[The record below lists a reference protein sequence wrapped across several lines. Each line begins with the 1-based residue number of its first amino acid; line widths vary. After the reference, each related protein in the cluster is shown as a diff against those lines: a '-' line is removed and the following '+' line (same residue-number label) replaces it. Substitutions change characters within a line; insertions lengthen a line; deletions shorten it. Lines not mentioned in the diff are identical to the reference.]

1 MQARAPPQQ
10 AQLEQLPAPR
20 PMGANRGRPTNA
32 QATCLQLFDKH
43 AIEDDSRCA
52 TCLLCVSEG
61 WVTTRPHD
69 HRRSSL
75 NAFRRAE
82 GFGCLGPEPDRVGSA
97 NPVRQ
102 MRESRGAPSR
112 YQPEPFAIRSHGGR
126 DYNQR
131 CNAMMRRYG
140 HWCYCCGVTL
150 GVRSTEGRLARAHDD
165 DDGVHVAQIG
175 HVRAASKSGPAMI
188 QNQMPLCGP
197 CNVSM
202 GPAADGFQ
210 WAIDE
215 NKKARHGQDATTL
228 CEDVTRRHAFVTA
241 HANFKRWW
249 ILWSGS
255 NVGNLFS

>member
-1 MQARAPPQQ
+1 MQETLDDMARHMQ
-10 AQLEQLPAPR
+10 APR
-20 PMGANRGRPTNA
+20 PMAGRPTNA
-32 QATCLQLFDKH
+32 SATCLQLFDKH

-61 WVTTRPHD
+61 WVTTR
-69 HRRSSL
+69 RGL

-82 GFGCLGPEPDRVGSA
+82 GFGCLGLEPDRVGSA

-112 YQPEPFAIRSHGGR
+112 YQLEPFAIRSHGGR
-126 DYNQR
+126 DHNQR
-131 CNAMMRRYG
+131 CNAMLRRYD
-140 HWCYCCGVTL
+140 HWCDCCGVTL
-150 GVRSTEGRLARAHDD
+150 GVRSTEGRLARPHDD
-165 DDGVHVAQIG
+165 DGAHVAQIG
-175 HVRAASKSGPAMI
+175 HVRAESMSGPPMI
-188 QNQMPLCGP
+188 QNNMPLGGP

-241 HANFKRWW
+241 HAKFKRWW

>member
-1 MQARAPPQQ
+1 M
-10 AQLEQLPAPR
+10 
-20 PMGANRGRPTNA
+20 
-32 QATCLQLFDKH
+32 
-43 AIEDDSRCA
+43 
-52 TCLLCVSEG
+52 LCVSEG
-61 WVTTRPHD
+61 WVATRPYD
-69 HRRSSL
+69 CRRKSL

-82 GFGCLGPEPDRVGSA
+82 GFGCLGLEQDRVGLD
-97 NPVRQ
+97 NPIRQ

-175 HVRAASKSGPAMI
+175 HVRAESKSGPPMI
-188 QNQMPLCGP
+188 QNNMPLCGP